1 MNNIETFCNINVIP
15 HDIPEFLEYA
25 KTNSISIIQ
34 DIPIDYSMYWIY
46 RLSTEEINRTKWMK
60 EYIISFKSKKAFM
73 RFKARENVKTARKN
87 CILYKGLQK
96 HYENN
101 YPIVWWNRRKEPIR
115 LADCI

>member
-1 MNNIETFCNINVIP
+1 MNSIETFCNIYVIP

-34 DIPIDYSMYWIY
+34 DIPIDYSTYWIY

-73 RFKARENVKTARKN
+73 RFKARENVKVARKKT
-87 CILYKGLQK
+87 LFYKWATIK
-96 HYENN
+96 NKN
-101 YPIVWWNRRKEPIR
+101 DYPIAWWNKRNESTR
-115 LADCI
+115 LADCT